1 MVARGTSN
9 DYGSHRLDVLRRST
23 TLVDYYEKSIRHKER
38 KAQGKCGVSDQ
49 ETYELTI
56 RETKSLRSS
65 TDEECVPGEGSG
77 RNTVLDQFTEIG
89 PLSFSDQ
96 S

>member
-1 MVARGTSN
+1 M
-9 DYGSHRLDVLRRST
+9 
-23 TLVDYYEKSIRHKER
+23 
-38 KAQGKCGVSDQ
+38 GKCSIELKNDI
-49 ETYELTI
+49 EYELTI

-77 RNTVLDQFTEIG
+77 RNTVLDQFLEIG
-89 PLSFSDQ
+89 PLSFFDQ